1 MVDLD
6 RIADWAPS
14 FAVAQKDNVPES
26 VRAQMVEASPE
37 LFEDA
42 LVKLFELTPR
52 DAVITVTLNWI
63 QAATIAAY
71 HGSRLTDKEAAWL
84 RTSGLILLTAGARRV
99 RLERALSRHT
109 R

>member
-42 LVKLFELTPR
+42 LVKLLRIPINSDTCSNPYRTPIPMDIGQVSER
-52 DAVITVTLNWI
+52 SDALGLVIKRCPI
-63 QAATIAAY
+63 
-71 HGSRLTDKEAAWL
+71 
-84 RTSGLILLTAGARRV
+84 
-99 RLERALSRHT
+99 
-109 R
+109 